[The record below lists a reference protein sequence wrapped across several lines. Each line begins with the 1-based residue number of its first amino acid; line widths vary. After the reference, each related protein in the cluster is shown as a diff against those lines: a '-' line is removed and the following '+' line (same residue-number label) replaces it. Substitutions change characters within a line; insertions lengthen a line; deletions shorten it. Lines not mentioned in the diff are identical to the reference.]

1 MQYFLKEKFNLE
13 PTLQAISILQLPSY
27 AQELNPVERFFGE
40 MRKVT
45 ANKIFNDIDE
55 MEKLLYSEVKIWK

>member
-1 MQYFLKEKFNLE
+1 
-13 PTLQAISILQLPSY
+13 
-27 AQELNPVERFFGE
+27 

-55 MEKLLYSEVKIWK
+55 MEKLLYSEVKIWINDKQKIKKLTFWDYIKKQLKVYK